1 MSSDSASIPQHLVAL
16 DRANEMRLRR
26 AAFKRQLQA
35 GELQVAEVID
45 DEALAS
51 MPVVD
56 LLGAQRRWGQR
67 RARGVLRDVPC
78 SEWKL
83 VGQLTERQRDALLEL
98 LAPAEEEV
106 ASCD

>member
-1 MSSDSASIPQHLVAL
+1 MTAQHMVAL

-26 AAFKRQLQA
+26 AAAKRRLQA
-35 GELQVAEVID
+35 GDLTVAEVIG
-45 DEALAS
+45 DECLAS

-56 LLGAQRRWGQR
+56 LLGAQRRWGER
-67 RARGVLRDVPC
+67 RARRTLHNIPC

-83 VGQLTERQRDALLEL
+83 VGELTERQRDALLEL
-98 LAPAEEEV
+98 LAPAPAGGEV